1 MQSEPKKDY
10 LKERKKRMIWRRIV
24 ACLAVVVAVSTGYA
38 LILPA
43 VTMEQQTAPAGVK
56 ETQADWGET
65 LPDALTGDW
74 GTDLAAVALS
84 QLGYAESS
92 TDTTVNDEGET
103 CGYTRYGAWY
113 GDEYGD
119 WNGMFLAFCLHYAEI
134 PEDAVRADADVAE
147 MLRSAQEK
155 GFYNEAGQ
163 YEPEAGDIAFL
174 PDGQAGVVTEASA
187 EGVSVAAGDINGTV
201 AVIENAEPLGYGS
214 METAAALYTGNEA
227 ESQPENE
234 EGENPS
240 EQDGIAAGSDVD
252 QPADGGTDSGMQ
264 ADQTGGSDS
273 GGMSQ
278 PAGDTGE
285 EQAGGE
291 NESEEQSEQFLDL
304 KGYVEQRGFG
314 NEAAAFEESLID
326 ANGQT
331 IEPDDDGIYHI
342 YEGEAYRWSINLY
355 APAGLPEAGTYEY
368 PLPENIKAEGIS
380 VQEITADDGTP
391 IGTLEVSEDRTKVL
405 VHIVGNTKIRVRV
418 YFEIYLDIEVN
429 EEGVPVNQDFVFIP
443 NERPTVEKS
452 HEITSEGKIEW
463 CIRIHAPGWKE
474 GQDYTTLWMNDL
486 EVGGEGGYY
495 PDYSKAEI
503 TITQNGGT
511 RKIPSVEEAED
522 EDNLAWYVD
531 NSGNSVNLRFVSRK
545 TTHTGCT
552 GSSWDGLPE
561 EWCSDWCQTED
572 SVITIRYIE
581 EKYDITNTGTNIT
594 NIVSVLEDLATDVI
608 KIPGMIEKGDI
619 NNQTGEF
626 TITVNPGLIDLSVQ
640 TDITVQDSMGS
651 HLFYQ
656 GGSMEVTATD
666 EDGIEQVLTY
676 ESDYSLEVS
685 QDLNDLEI
693 KILRPGKYIY
703 TITYKVYVRTGGAE
717 DGEEYINK
725 ATLNVFGREFTDES
739 SGYEFDSSG
748 EEYVISIRKTEQ
760 ESQEVVAGAE
770 YGLYGSNGEL
780 MATGTTD
787 GSGEFTFVGDPA
799 HGFILASGQLYYIQ
813 ETEAPE
819 GYYLSDTRYWFYY
832 DDSEADETYDNYIK
846 NLLSTAELEGLYR
859 ETDKLIENV
868 PNHGYT
874 NEEIVTGSDYADP
887 IEVQNQLIWYELPE
901 TGSTGTRLY
910 TIAGLLLTGSAV
922 TALYREKCK
931 KRRNKK

>member
-1 MQSEPKKDY
+1 MQGKPKKDY
-10 LKERKKRMIWRRIV
+10 LKEAKKRTIWRRIV

-43 VTMEQQTAPAGVK
+43 VTMEQQAVSESKK
-56 ETQADWGET
+56 ETEADWEAT
-65 LPDALTGDW
+65 MPDALTGEW
-74 GTDLAAVALS
+74 GTDLAAVAQS
-84 QLGYAESS
+84 QIGYTESS
-92 TDTTVNDEGET
+92 TDTVVNDAGET

-134 PEDAVRADADVAE
+134 PEDAVKASADVSE
-147 MLRSAQEK
+147 MLKAAQEK
-155 GFYNEAGQ
+155 GFYKEAGQ

-174 PDGQAGVVTEASA
+174 PDTQAGIVTEVSP
-187 EGVSVAAGDINGTV
+187 EGVSVTAGDINGTV
-201 AVIENAEPLGYGS
+201 AVIEKAEPLGYGS
-214 METAAALYTGNEA
+214 METAALYTGNEA
-227 ESQPENE
+227 ERQPENE
-234 EGENPS
+234 EGKSPS
-240 EQDGIAAGSDVD
+240 EQDGTAAGSDGD
-252 QPADGGTDSGMQ
+252 QPTDGEADSEVQ
-264 ADQTGGSDS
+264 ADQTNGLDS
-273 GGMSQ
+273 GGTSQ

-291 NESEEQSEQFLDL
+291 NEAAEQAEQYLDL
-304 KGYVEQRGFG
+304 KDYVNKRDFG
-314 NEAAAFEESLID
+314 NEAAAFEEKLID

-331 IEPDDDGIYHI
+331 IEPDGEGIYHI

-380 VQEITADDGTP
+380 VQEITADDGTL

-405 VHIVGNTKIRVRV
+405 VHIVDNTKIRVRV

-443 NERPTVEKS
+443 NELPTVEKS

-463 CIRIHAPGWKE
+463 CIRIHAPGWKDGE
-474 GQDYTTLWMNDL
+474 YPSLSMYDL
-486 EVGGEGGYY
+486 ELDGRVGYC
-495 PDYSKAEI
+495 PDYSKAET
-503 TITQNGGT
+503 TITQNGNT
-511 RKIPSVEEAED
+511 LVIPSVEEAGD
-522 EDNLAWYVD
+522 KDLAWYAAND
-531 NSGNSVNLRFVSRK
+531 NNLWFVSRK
-545 TTHTGCT
+545 TSHTDCCGDSKEKPT
-552 GSSWDGLPE
+552 GLPE
-561 EWCSDWCQTED
+561 EWCTDWCQTED
-572 SVITIRYIE
+572 SVITVKYIE
-581 EKYDITNTGTNIT
+581 GKYDITNAGTNIT
-594 NIVSVLEDLATDVI
+594 NTAYVGNESAVDVI
-608 KIPGMIEKGDI
+608 KIPGMIDKGDI

-626 TITVNPGLIDLSVQ
+626 TITVNPGLIDLSAQ
-640 TDITVQDSMGS
+640 THITVQDSMGS

-656 GGSMEVTATD
+656 GGSMSITATD

-676 ESDYSLEVS
+676 GSDYSLEVS
-685 QDLNDLEI
+685 QDLHHLEI
-693 KILRPGKYIY
+693 NIPHPGKYIY
-703 TITYKVYVRTGGAE
+703 TITYKVYVMTGGNK
-717 DGEEYINK
+717 DGEEYINT
-725 ATLNVFGREFTDES
+725 ATLNVFGREFKDES

-799 HGFILASGQLYYIQ
+799 NGFILASGQLYYIQ
-813 ETEAPE
+813 ETKAPE

-832 DDSEADETYDNYIK
+832 DDSEENVDYDNYIK
-846 NLLSTAELEGLYR
+846 NLLSAAELEGLYR
-859 ETDKLIENV
+859 ETDQLIENV
-868 PNHGYT
+868 LNHGYT
-874 NEEIVTGSDYADP
+874 DKEIVTGSNYADP
-887 IEVQNQLIWYELPE
+887 IEVQDQLIWYELPE
-901 TGSTGTRLY
+901 TGSTGTRMY

-931 KRRNKK
+931 KRRNNKK

>member
-1 MQSEPKKDY
+1 MQGKPKKDY
-10 LKERKKRMIWRRIV
+10 LKEAKKRTIWRRIV

-43 VTMEQQTAPAGVK
+43 VTMEQQAVSESKK
-56 ETQADWGET
+56 ETEADWEAT
-65 LPDALTGDW
+65 MPDALTGEW
-74 GTDLAAVALS
+74 GTDLAAVAQS
-84 QLGYAESS
+84 QIGYTESS
-92 TDTTVNDEGET
+92 TDTVVNDAGET

-134 PEDAVRADADVAE
+134 PEDAVKASADVSE
-147 MLRSAQEK
+147 MLKAAQEK
-155 GFYNEAGQ
+155 GFYKEAGQ

-174 PDGQAGVVTEASA
+174 PDTQAGIVTEVSP
-187 EGVSVAAGDINGTV
+187 EGVSVTAGDINGTV
-201 AVIENAEPLGYGS
+201 AVIEKAEPLGYGS

-227 ESQPENE
+227 ERQPENE
-234 EGENPS
+234 EGKSPS
-240 EQDGIAAGSDVD
+240 EQDGTAAGSDGD
-252 QPADGGTDSGMQ
+252 QPTDGEADSEVQ
-264 ADQTGGSDS
+264 ADQTNGLDS
-273 GGMSQ
+273 GGTSQ

-291 NESEEQSEQFLDL
+291 NEAAEQAEQYLDL
-304 KGYVEQRGFG
+304 KDYVNKRDFG
-314 NEAAAFEESLID
+314 NEAAAFEENLID

-331 IEPDDDGIYHI
+331 IEPDDEGIYHI

-380 VQEITADDGTP
+380 VQEITADDGTL

-405 VHIVGNTKIRVRV
+405 VHIVDNTKIRVRV
-418 YFEIYLDIEVN
+418 YFEIYLDIELD
-429 EEGVPVNQDFVFIP
+429 EEGVPANQEFVFIP
-443 NERPTVEKS
+443 NEEPTVEKS

-474 GQDYTTLWMNDL
+474 GKYPTLSMYDY
-486 EVGGEGGYY
+486 ERGEGVTYY

-503 TITQNGGT
+503 TITQNGNT
-511 RKIPSVEEAED
+511 LVIPSVEEAGD
-522 EDNLAWYVD
+522 KDLAWYAAND
-531 NSGNSVNLRFVSRK
+531 NNLWFVSRK
-545 TTHTGCT
+545 TSHTDCCGDSKEKPT
-552 GSSWDGLPE
+552 GLPE
-561 EWCSDWCQTED
+561 EWCTDWCQTED
-572 SVITIRYIE
+572 SVITVKYIE
-581 EKYDITNTGTNIT
+581 EKYDITNAVTNIRNT
-594 NIVSVLEDLATDVI
+594 VEVGVNSAVDVI
-608 KIPGMIEKGDI
+608 EIPGMIEKGNID
-619 NNQTGEF
+619 NQTGEF
-626 TITVNPGLIDLSVQ
+626 TITVNPGLIDLSAQ
-640 TDITVQDSMGS
+640 THITVQDSMGS
-651 HLFYQ
+651 HLFYR
-656 GGSMEVTATD
+656 GGSMSITATD

-676 ESDYSLEVS
+676 GSDYSLEVS
-685 QDLNDLEI
+685 QDLHHLEI
-693 KILRPGKYIY
+693 NIPHPGKYIY
-703 TITYKVYVRTGGAE
+703 TITYKVYVMTGGNK
-717 DGEEYINK
+717 DGEEYINT
-725 ATLNVFGREFTDES
+725 ATLNVFGREFKDES
-739 SGYEFDSSG
+739 SGYEFDSGG

-787 GSGEFTFVGDPA
+787 GSGKFTFVGDPA

-813 ETEAPE
+813 ETKAPE

-832 DDSEADETYDNYIK
+832 DDSEVDETYDNYIK
-846 NLLSTAELEGLYR
+846 NLLSAAELEGLYR
-859 ETDKLIENV
+859 EADKLIENV

-874 NEEIVTGSDYADP
+874 NEEIVTGSELAGP
-887 IEVQNQLIWYELPE
+887 IEVQDQLIWYELPE
-901 TGSTGTRLY
+901 TGSTGTRMY

>member
-1 MQSEPKKDY
+1 MQGKPKKDY
-10 LKERKKRMIWRRIV
+10 LKELKKRMIWRRIA

-43 VTMEQQTAPAGVK
+43 VTMEQQAVSESKK
-56 ETQADWGET
+56 ETEADWEAT
-65 LPDALTGDW
+65 LPDALTGEW
-74 GTDLAAVALS
+74 RKDLSAVAQS
-84 QLGYAESS
+84 QIGYTESS
-92 TDTTVNDEGET
+92 TDTMVNGAGET

-134 PEDAVRADADVAE
+134 PEDAVKASADVPE
-147 MLRSAQEK
+147 MLKTAQKK
-155 GFYNEAGQ
+155 GFYKEAGQ

-174 PDGQAGVVTEASA
+174 PDAQVGIVTEVST
-187 EGVSVAAGDINGTV
+187 EGVSVTAGDINGTV
-201 AVIENAEPLGYGS
+201 AVIERAEPLGYGS
-214 METAAALYTGNEA
+214 VETAALYIGNEA
-227 ESQPENE
+227 DSKPENKKE
-234 EGENPS
+234 ESLSG
-240 EQDGIAAGSDVD
+240 QDGIEKGNDGN
-252 QPADGGTDSGMQ
+252 QPTD
-264 ADQTGGSDS
+264 GGSDS
-273 GGMSQ
+273 GMQTDQTNGSDNGDTSQ
-278 PAGDTGE
+278 PAGNAGE
-285 EQAGGE
+285 GMAGGE
-291 NESEEQSEQFLDL
+291 NESAEQAEQYLNL
-304 KGYVEQRGFG
+304 KDYVNKRGFG
-314 NEAAAFEESLID
+314 NESAAFEENLTD

-331 IEPDDDGIYHI
+331 IEPDDEGIYHI
-342 YEGEAYRWSINLY
+342 YEGDAYKWSINLY

-368 PLPENIKAEGIS
+368 PLPYGIKAEGIS
-380 VQEITADDGTP
+380 IQEITADDGKR

-405 VHIVGNTKIRVRV
+405 VHIVDNTKIRVRV
-418 YFEIYLDIEVN
+418 YFEIYLDIELN
-429 EEGVPVNQDFVFIP
+429 EEGFPANPEFVFIP
-443 NERPTVEKS
+443 NEEPTEEPTVEKS

-474 GQDYTTLWMNDL
+474 GEYPTLSMFDF
-486 EVGGEGGYY
+486 ERGGGASYY

-503 TITQNGGT
+503 TITQNGNT
-511 RKIPSVEEAED
+511 LVIPSVREAGD
-522 EDNLAWYVD
+522 KDDLAWYAD
-531 NSGNSVNLRFVSRK
+531 NAYNLWFVSRK
-545 TTHTGCT
+545 TSHTGCS
-552 GSSWDGLPE
+552 GKWVSGLPE
-561 EWCSDWCQTED
+561 EWCTDWCQTED
-572 SVITIRYIE
+572 SVITVKYIE

-594 NIVSVLEDLATDVI
+594 NTAYVGDEPAVDVI
-608 KIPGMIEKGDI
+608 KIPGMIDKGDI

-626 TITVNPGLIDLSVQ
+626 TITVNPGLIDLSAQ
-640 TDITVQDSMGS
+640 THITVQDSMGR

-656 GGSMEVTATD
+656 GGSMSITATD

-676 ESDYSLEVS
+676 GSDYSLEVS
-685 QDLNDLEI
+685 QELHHLEI
-693 KILRPGKYIY
+693 NIPHPGKYIY
-703 TITYKVYVRTGGAE
+703 TITYKVYVMTGG
-717 DGEEYINK
+717 DKDDDYKNT
-725 ATLNVFGREFTDES
+725 ATLNVFGREFKDES
-739 SGYEFDSSG
+739 SGYGFDSSG

-813 ETEAPE
+813 ETKAPE

-832 DDSEADETYDNYIK
+832 DDSEENVDYDNYIK
-846 NLLSTAELEGLYR
+846 DQLSAATLEGLYR

-887 IEVQNQLIWYELPE
+887 IEVQDQLIWYELPE
-901 TGSTGTRLY
+901 TGSTGTRMY

-931 KRRNKK
+931 KRRNNKK